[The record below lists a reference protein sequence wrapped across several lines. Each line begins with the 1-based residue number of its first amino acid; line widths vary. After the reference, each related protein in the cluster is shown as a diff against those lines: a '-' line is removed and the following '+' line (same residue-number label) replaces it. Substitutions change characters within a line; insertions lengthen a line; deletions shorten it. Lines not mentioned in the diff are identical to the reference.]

1 MVSDFLVDQAET
13 NQAIS
18 AAMIVAAAPEIP
30 IQSDVVRV
38 IGTCESIVVTPN
50 VELTDAVRLYRAASS
65 DRRERG

>member
-1 MVSDFLVDQAET
+1 MVDQAET

-38 IGTCESIVVTPN
+38 IDTCESIVVTFN
-50 VELTDAVRLYRAASS
+50 IELWNRPISIF
-65 DRRERG
+65 